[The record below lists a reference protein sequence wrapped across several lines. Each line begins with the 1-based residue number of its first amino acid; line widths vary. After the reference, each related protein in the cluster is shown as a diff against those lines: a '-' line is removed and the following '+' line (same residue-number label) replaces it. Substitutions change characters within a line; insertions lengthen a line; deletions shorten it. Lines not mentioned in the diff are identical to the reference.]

1 MQLSKRQRRLEAQ
14 RLLKQPE
21 TKFEQLRL
29 SDFEQVPKGMTR
41 AYGNNRYTVMVY
53 DLCRTTHGT
62 AIQVLIQS
70 HADEPIKNHWAEIQ
84 RIKNELFGNETM
96 AIEYFPA
103 ESELVD
109 NHNIYWIFIYP
120 AGVIPKPIL

>member
-1 MQLSKRQRRLEAQ
+1 MISKRQRRLEAQ

-21 TKFEQLRL
+21 TKFEEIDLL
-29 SDFEQVPKGMTR
+29 FAWNAPKGMTGAFR
-41 AYGNNRYTVMVY
+41 NNRYTVMVY
-53 DLCRTTHGT
+53 GNAKTTHGP
-62 AIQVLIQS
+62 AVQVLIQN

-84 RIKNELFGNETM
+84 RIKNELFGKEVT

-109 NHNIYWIFIYP
+109 QHNIYWIFIYP
-120 AGVIPKPIL
+120 EGVIPKPIL